1 MFNRVLR
8 RMQALVQASEY
19 VLTLHGHE
27 EMEADGLTVYDIEN
41 VILSARILERQRDQ
55 RTNEWKY
62 LVEGVTLE
70 GGPAMVVGK
79 IGPTRKL
86 VALTVYAL

>member
-8 RMQALVQASEY
+8 RMQALVRASEY

-41 VILSARILERQRDQ
+41 VILSGRILEH
-55 RTNEWKY
+55 
-62 LVEGVTLE
+62 
-70 GGPAMVVGK
+70 
-79 IGPTRKL
+79 
-86 VALTVYAL
+86 

>member
-8 RMQALVQASEY
+8 RMRAVVRASEY

-27 EMEADGLTVYDIEN
+27 EMEADGLTVYDVEH
-41 VILSARILERQRDQ
+41 VILSGRIVARQRDQ

-62 LVEGVTLE
+62 LVEGETLE
-70 GGPAMVVGK
+70 GDAAMVVGK
-79 IGPTRKL
+79 MGPTAKL
-86 VALTVYAL
+86 VVLTVYTL